1 MSERFYRG
9 TLSVLELWI
18 PITVALGAPEAPEG
32 SPVDRWRQLCALLL
46 CLPLCSHLP
55 LGGSR
60 GRRLSA
66 AGGERAVSALLPARR
81 DQPDH
86 LHLPAGLPLFLS
98 QLRGRHDLFQDSE
111 IGRAHV

>member
-1 MSERFYRG
+1 MGGDVRAFLSRNPIRARALDSDYRFRR
-9 TLSVLELWI
+9 LHAE
-18 PITVALGAPEAPEG
+18 PALGAPEAPEG

-66 AGGERAVSALLPARR
+66 AGGERAVSAL
-81 DQPDH
+81 Q
-86 LHLPAGLPLFLS
+86 
-98 QLRGRHDLFQDSE
+98 SE
-111 IGRAHV
+111 EHTSELQSLMRTSYAVFCLKK

>member
-1 MSERFYRG
+1 MRISYWSSDVCSSDLGDVRAFLSRNPIRARALDSDYRFRR
-9 TLSVLELWI
+9 LHAE
-18 PITVALGAPEAPEG
+18 PALGAPEAPEG

-81 DQPDH
+81 AQP
-86 LHLPAGLPLFLS
+86 
-98 QLRGRHDLFQDSE
+98 E
-111 IGRAHV
+111 IGRAPV